1 MGASPALGGPGS
13 LAPRLRVVDVL
24 ETVLVVRRPIVSS
37 RLRHNAMLVARDQV
51 GVDERF
57 AQVGAGIEIR
67 FPAPR
72 ISFVVGVRL

>member
-1 MGASPALGGPGS
+1 
-13 LAPRLRVVDVL
+13 
-24 ETVLVVRRPIVSS
+24 VSS
-37 RLRHNAMLVARDQV
+37 TLRHHAMLVARDEI
-51 GVDERF
+51 GVVEGF